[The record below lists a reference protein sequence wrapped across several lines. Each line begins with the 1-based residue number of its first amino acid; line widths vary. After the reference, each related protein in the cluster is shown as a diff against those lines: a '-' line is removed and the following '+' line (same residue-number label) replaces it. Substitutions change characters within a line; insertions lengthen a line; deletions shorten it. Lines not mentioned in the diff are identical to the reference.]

1 MSSPFSTAPL
11 LKNTF
16 AILQKHLKPIMT
28 IAGVTYFA
36 TTLVNILV
44 VLTASP
50 AVGLAASIVQQAV
63 HGIATGV
70 IALALAQTA
79 SGRAIDLNG
88 CLQETLAALPRL
100 IPTAAIV
107 ALAITIGLLLLLVP
121 GIIAFALLCL
131 SVPAAVL
138 EKLEPADALK
148 RSFELCKTR
157 WNHLGGALIAV
168 ALIFGGGA
176 MLLNYLAAQTNSAAV
191 YLIVDY
197 TVGSLAS
204 GAMAVSVVLA
214 YQEITGQ
221 LGQNRA

>member
-70 IALALAQTA
+70 IALARITGAPILPLAFGA
-79 SGRAIDLNG
+79 YPAWRLRSWD
-88 CLQETLAALPRL
+88 EFL
-100 IPTAAIV
+100 IPKPFARAAV
-107 ALAITIGLLLLLVP
+107 CFGPPLW
-121 GIIAFALLCL
+121 
-131 SVPAAVL
+131 VPAGADRSQQEALRKEL
-138 EKLEPADALK
+138 EVQLSQLTWRADALI
-148 RSFELCKTR
+148 RET
-157 WNHLGGALIAV
+157 
-168 ALIFGGGA
+168 
-176 MLLNYLAAQTNSAAV
+176 
-191 YLIVDY
+191 
-197 TVGSLAS
+197 
-204 GAMAVSVVLA
+204 
-214 YQEITGQ
+214 
-221 LGQNRA
+221 